1 MIRSGFLLLL
11 LLLAPATARAECQ
24 REERAAMARQGYTAP
39 QINAVCEL
47 TEEDFPEPAAG
58 TAAYCETGDSF
69 CPLDAP
75 TSIGTPCTC
84 ATQYGTVTG
93 VAE

>member
-11 LLLAPATARAECQ
+11 LLLAPVVARAECQ

-39 QINAVCEL
+39 QIDAVCDL
-47 TEEDFPEPAAG
+47 AEEDFPEPAAG
-58 TAAYCETGDSF
+58 TAAYCETDGSF
-69 CPLDAP
+69 CPLSTP
-75 TSIGTPCTC
+75 TAIGTPCTC
-84 ATQYGTVTG
+84 ATQYGTVPG